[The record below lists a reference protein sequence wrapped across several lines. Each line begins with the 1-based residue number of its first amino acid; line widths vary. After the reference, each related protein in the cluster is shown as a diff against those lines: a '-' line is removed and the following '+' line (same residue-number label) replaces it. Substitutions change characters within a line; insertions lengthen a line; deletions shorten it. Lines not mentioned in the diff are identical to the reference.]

1 MKKMFLKFLYLKTC
15 STSKL
20 FSPIQKTHEKERK
33 KITISPAIFCFTQT
47 LRKKPMTKKYHF
59 SQKKYAA
66 TNYILH
72 TNYYSRLANFKKTK
86 NTLLL
91 HEILP

>member
-33 KITISPAIFCFTQT
+33 KITISPAIFCFTQK
-47 LRKKPMTKKYHF
+47 LRKKPMTKKNTILV
-59 SQKKYAA
+59 KKICCYK
-66 TNYILH
+66 LH
-72 TNYYSRLANFKKTK
+72 TTHKLLFKTC
-86 NTLLL
+86 
-91 HEILP
+91 